1 MTSFFIAIMNILSG
15 NITDITTE
23 DEISLVKVDA
33 AGTTFTAIVIDT
45 PVRSAYLTKGAPVRL
60 LFKETEVMIA
70 TPAPLAISVQNRIR
84 CQIKNIKSGKIL
96 CELTL
101 GLEGSDSE
109 IRSIITLN
117 ACKQLALQTGDN
129 VIALIKTNEVSL
141 SAHD

>member
-1 MTSFFIAIMNILSG
+1 MNILSG
-15 NITDITTE
+15 NITDITTA
-23 DEISLVKVDA
+23 DDISLVKVDA
-33 AGTTFTAIVIDT
+33 AGIIFTTIVIDT
-45 PVRSAYLTKGAPVRL
+45 PERSAYLRKGSPVRL

-70 TPAPLAISVQNRIR
+70 SPAPLAISIQNRIG
-84 CQIKNIKSGKIL
+84 CLIKNIRAGKIL

-101 GLEGSDSE
+101 SLEDSEEE

-117 ACKQLALQTGDN
+117 ACKQLSLQTGDK